1 MKKVLTLFLVFVMCM
16 TSACSGGISGDDAKS
31 FVNDFLSTVADG
43 DYAKAESFLHP
54 DHPADLQKFFESI
67 EQEKNVDFSIIKF
80 EKYTG
85 FESSVYNS
93 AVDGSMYSIEMDI
106 SVSDRAAD
114 LEVELVR
121 NDNGYGI
128 YEIDID
134 FD

>member
-1 MKKVLTLFLVFVMCM
+1 M

-54 DHPADLQKFFESI
+54 DRPADLQNFFESI
-67 EQEKNVDFSIIKF
+67 EKEKNVDFSIIKF
-80 EKYTG
+80 ERYTG